1 MREKLQ
7 RFMTGRYGA
16 DELGRTLNI
25 VVLVSLVVSM
35 FSGLLPVLS
44 IFYWFGIALM
54 IYNCFRMFSKNVSKR
69 YEENQRYLSRRY
81 KAVVKRDQW
90 KKRFATERYLPL
102 FQVSWMQAESAG
114 AEGKRQN
121 LYYLPEV
128 QERIHQKKLI
138 WQGKGELGMFGYINI
153 NQKIMTEENRKAYQ
167 AYYCGLCQRLKSNC
181 GAKGQML
188 LNYDMT
194 FLIVLLTGLYE
205 LTNESSEITCAL
217 HPTKKRQVWI
227 NEATDYAA
235 DMNLIVAY
243 HNLIDDWK
251 DEKAYTKKA
260 FAKMLDK
267 DYARVIEKY
276 PRQVHAVEEFMRKTD
291 EVEARGET
299 NLDVVAGL
307 TGEMLGE
314 IFCWREDEWQEEL
327 RTLGFYMGKFIYIM
341 DAYEDYDED
350 RRKKEYNPLVYA
362 MRESADDMDTL
373 CRLLLTSMM
382 SECAK
387 SFERLPILLHADI
400 LRNVL
405 YSGVWSKYEY
415 LQLKKR
421 KAEEK
426 NKKKA
431 RK

>member
-1 MREKLQ
+1 
-7 RFMTGRYGA
+7 
-16 DELGRTLNI
+16 
-25 VVLVSLVVSM
+25 
-35 FSGLLPVLS
+35 
-44 IFYWFGIALM
+44 
-54 IYNCFRMFSKNVSKR
+54 
-69 YEENQRYLSRRY
+69 
-81 KAVVKRDQW
+81 
-90 KKRFATERYLPL
+90 
-102 FQVSWMQAESAG
+102 MQAESAG

-217 HPTKKRQVWI
+217 HPTRKRQVWI

-341 DAYEDYDED
+341 DAYEDYGED

-415 LQLKKR
+415 VQAKKKKR
-421 KAEEK
+421 
-426 NKKKA
+426 
-431 RK
+431 RKSQ